1 VAKLIFTH
9 HFVDVY
15 SLADRFQNYGFS
27 VVLTLSP
34 ILFFDLV
41 LPDDK
46 ACWIAG
52 ERNTFTLSKDF

>member
-15 SLADRFQNYGFS
+15 SLTDRFQNYGFS

-34 ILFFDLV
+34 ILFLDL
-41 LPDDK
+41 LPDNE